1 MLRKTTSSSKD
12 AVFNCLSK
20 TSLDCLI
27 CIIVN
32 LYKIDGFNSF
42 EKRTLYKE
50 SVLFEYLSIYGF
62 KRVSTLWILHERK
75 SVLIPFYSFNYRL
88 NLKKISLVLAKR
100 YMFLGNS
107 TNQLFNF
114 NTKKFLREGEID
126 RFHKN
131 ICVNS
136 EETIPINKSFR
147 L

>member
-1 MLRKTTSSSKD
+1 MDSFLLNTEH
-12 AVFNCLSK
+12 
-20 TSLDCLI
+20 
-27 CIIVN
+27 CIRSPFYSNILAYMV
-32 LYKIDGFNSF
+32 S
-42 EKRTLYKE
+42 KE
-50 SVLFEYLSIYGF
+50 SPLSGYCT
-62 KRVSTLWILHERK
+62 SA

-131 ICVNS
+131 LCINS
-136 EETIPINKSFR
+136 EETVPINKSFR